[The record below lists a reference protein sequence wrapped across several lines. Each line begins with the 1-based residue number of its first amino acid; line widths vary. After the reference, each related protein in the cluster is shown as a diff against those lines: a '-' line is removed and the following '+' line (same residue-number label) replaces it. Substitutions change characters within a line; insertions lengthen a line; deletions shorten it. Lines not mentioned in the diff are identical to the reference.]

1 MKFEE
6 FNQLIDKLSE
16 DEEYEKVDTILDE
29 KIDEIIKLEPNE
41 VEKYLTLY
49 ASLAGDAESLDRF
62 DRLFNKA
69 VLLGKVQEAELKKYE
84 ESSPSNRWL

>member
-6 FNQLIDKLSE
+6 FNELIDTLSE
-16 DEEYEKVDTILDE
+16 EEEYEKVDTILDE
-29 KIDEIIKLEPNE
+29 KISKIVKLEPNE
-41 VEKYLTLY
+41 VKKYLELY

-69 VLLGKVQEAELKKYE
+69 VLMGKVMESEFRKYE
-84 ESSPSNRWL
+84 ASSPSNRWL